1 MVFGSGLWVQVFRF
15 RILGLGFTVLRFSV
29 LGSSRESLPIG
40 PKVVPF
46 WDYLIEF

>member
-1 MVFGSGLWVQVFRF
+1 MELQALFLDHEGYP
-15 RILGLGFTVLRFSV
+15 FSAPEDFLQAV
-29 LGSSRESLPIG
+29 PTLTLPIG